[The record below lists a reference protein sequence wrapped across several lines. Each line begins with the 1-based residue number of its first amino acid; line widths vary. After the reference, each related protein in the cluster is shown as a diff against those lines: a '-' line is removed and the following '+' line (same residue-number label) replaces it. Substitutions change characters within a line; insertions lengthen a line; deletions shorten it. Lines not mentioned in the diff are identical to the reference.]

1 MEYIFSV
8 FTIIQHK
15 LSVCFSVS
23 GVEPS
28 PPPSGLASWYLG
40 VRWTWWRLFSLHKTI
55 PLYRDTALQPCGTT
69 SHQLHVRYCEQSHCT
84 TSHHSLH
91 QCWEWWEMNFDA
103 LLTTPSSNVTAG
115 LEYITAGRWE
125 VKPLEVSKS
134 KFFREC
140 YCWRAGGKKNM
151 LTMMLDKFI

>member
-1 MEYIFSV
+1 M
-8 FTIIQHK
+8 
-15 LSVCFSVS
+15 CFSVS

-28 PPPSGLASWYLG
+28 PPPSGLASGYLG
-40 VRWTWWRLFSLHKTI
+40 VRWTWWRLFSLHQTV
-55 PLYRDTALQPCGTT
+55 PLHRDTALQPCGTT
-69 SHQLHVRYCEQSHCT
+69 SNQLYVRYFEQSHCT

-91 QCWEWWEMNFDA
+91 QCWELLEINFDA

-115 LEYITAGRWE
+115 LEDITAGRWD

-140 YCWRAGGKKNM
+140 YCWENWWEKKII
-151 LTMMLDKFI
+151 TSMLDKFI